1 MFDDLFEDLL
11 RDSVWGE
18 RDASPRVQRIVRGVF
33 GVFGAL
39 MAIAGAVVAAQ
50 RYEGANPLM
59 LAGFLGIFVAVFWF
73 CTWTVILGRSPRRS
87 AWLLGLS
94 FATAF
99 LARVIGGA

>member
-1 MFDDLFEDLL
+1 MFDDFFEDLL
-11 RDSVWGE
+11 RDSVWYE
-18 RDASPRVQRIVRGVF
+18 RDASPRVQRIMR

-39 MAIAGAVVAAQ
+39 GAGLAIVGAAVTAQ
-50 RYEGANPLM
+50 RYAGANQLI
-59 LAGFLGIFVAVFWF
+59 LAGFIGVFVAVFLF
-73 CTWTVILGRSPRRS
+73 CIWTVILGRSPRLS